1 MENTDALA
9 KHTGGPD
16 VPELIQEFRR
26 SMDEGFTLE
35 RTSAADKARYMRW
48 DGQSDDGKKHDAN
61 LPEGNQAFP
70 WDGAS
75 DTRIP
80 LVDSII
86 NDCVDM
92 LTTSASRSQLSVSG
106 TEVGD
111 LEPAGAATTLMNW
124 VRNNMHNTLG
134 SESELLGQYMM
145 SYGWSAAFVGWEQQS
160 ALKTQTLTLEEVH
173 AMAAQSAPDSL
184 MASLPGMINEPER
197 ESEVAGVVQDY
208 VPGMKKWAAR
218 KVVKDLRETG
228 QAEFPVPYICR
239 NAPSVTALKPY
250 DDVLFPPETIDLQ
263 KARVIFRRQFMS
275 EVELRAKVTD
285 EGWDA
290 SFVDEAVQT
299 AGKSLGI
306 NDVSRALSALTDSTI
321 ERRDNLVE
329 IVWAYTRQLD
339 SNGVPGIWYTIF
351 CPLLSNNEGEPSLFA
366 KHEMLDYAHN
376 EYPFVLFRR
385 EHVARRVTESRGV
398 SEIARTWQQEIKAQR
413 DSVFDSTSFETLPP
427 IQVSKRLGLANKIGP
442 AVQLPVTRAGDYQFL
457 QPPSRPPQTACGVMD
472 AVRQQADEYFG
483 RPNAQIPQVVTQLK
497 QQRMVNQWL
506 RGWTEVFRQVFR
518 LCIQYYSLEEL
529 VRVTSAQAA
538 QVISHDAARYD
549 FVLKFNVAELDSD
562 LVKSKLDAIS
572 TIATTLD
579 AAGRIDKVKLV
590 DKALRAVAPEAAD
603 EMLVDEAAA
612 SQKMYNDVKRDIAQ
626 MLLGFEASY
635 ADASND
641 PSAGSKMQMAQEI
654 AGSNPRVQQAME
666 GDEMFQQLMQKYM
679 ENLQMGVMQ
688 QQNKQIGRIGT
699 KPMQAG

>member
-290 SFVDEAVQT
+290 SFVNEAVQT

-457 QPPSRPPQTACGVMD
+457 QPPSRPPQTAFSVMD

-603 EMLVDEAAA
+603 EMLVDEATA

-641 PSAGSKMQMAQEI
+641 PAAGSKMQMAQEI

-666 GDEMFQQLMQKYM
+666 GDEMFQQLMKRYM